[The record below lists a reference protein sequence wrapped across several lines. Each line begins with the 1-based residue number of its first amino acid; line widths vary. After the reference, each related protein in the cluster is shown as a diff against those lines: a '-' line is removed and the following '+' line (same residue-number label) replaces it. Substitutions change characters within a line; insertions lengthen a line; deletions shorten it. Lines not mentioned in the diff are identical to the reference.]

1 LVVVVEV
8 VVESG
13 AAGGLVVV
21 LVVLSDATPLL
32 LRYVVPVDSV
42 FVPSAPVNFSLVV
55 VLKVPDAGP
64 GRAGVA
70 VVVVE
75 DDDVCAA
82 TTPVIMASTAAP
94 TSRNLVMSY
103 SPGKLIA
110 AACAAAPLP

>member
-1 LVVVVEV
+1 M

-42 FVPSAPVNFSLVV
+42 FVPFAPIDFSLVV

-70 VVVVE
+70 VVVVVE